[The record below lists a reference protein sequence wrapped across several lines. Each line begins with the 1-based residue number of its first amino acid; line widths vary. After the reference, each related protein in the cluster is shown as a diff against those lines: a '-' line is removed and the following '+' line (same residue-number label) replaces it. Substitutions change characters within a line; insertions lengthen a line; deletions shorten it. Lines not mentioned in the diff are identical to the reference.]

1 MAQELI
7 TIGVQADDGTGDTI
21 RGAGIKINN
30 NFTELYATTFGQS
43 QIGLLGNNIS
53 TTQSNADLV
62 LTPAGTGA
70 IVFPG
75 VTIDDNNIRANRSND
90 DLVISPNGTGSVV
103 IDALSFSG
111 TSIRSEDSSNININ
125 ENLTAD
131 GTLLVQD
138 SLTVSG
144 ATTSQSTM
152 DVTGNTSL
160 SSLTVSGASSFVGT
174 TTIDNLT
181 FDDNI
186 ITTSSNADLRLTPGG
201 TGVVN
206 VSNLTIDSNINFTDN
221 VIRVTNSNS
230 DLALSASGSGVV
242 RISRIDLDQGTVD
255 NTIIGGNAPA
265 AGTFSSLAF
274 HTASTATL
282 STAGITITDNKITTT
297 RSNESLSLNA
307 SGVGNVVI
315 NGFRLPNT
323 DGFGGQLL
331 KTNGSKTLTW
341 DNTPSFVV
349 SNTDVQDA
357 TATVLG
363 SSSATQVIDSWS
375 ASTYRSVKYHVQISD
390 ATADR
395 YSLVEANVTHDG
407 STAYIS
413 TFGRSGNGTGDGSTA
428 YESLEL
434 SVDVSG
440 GNVRLLGRVNN
451 TNNQVVKLVKRVIKV

>member
-103 IDALSFSG
+103 IEALSFSG
-111 TSIRSEDSSNININ
+111 TTIKSQDSSNININ
-125 ENLTAD
+125 ENLNVD
-131 GTLLVQD
+131 GALSASD
-138 SLTVSG
+138 ALTVSG

-160 SSLTVSGASSFVGT
+160 SSLTVSGGSSFVGT

-181 FDDNI
+181 FNDNI
-186 ITTSSNADLRLTPGG
+186 ITTSSNADLMLTPGG
-201 TGVVN
+201 TGVVK
-206 VSNLTIDSNINFTDN
+206 VSNLTIDSNINLTDN
-221 VIRVTNSNS
+221 VIRVTNSDS
-230 DLALSASGSGVV
+230 DLVLSANGLGVV

-265 AGTFSSLAF
+265 AGTFSSLGF
-274 HTASTATL
+274 HTANTATL

-297 RSNESLSLNA
+297 RSNEDLSLYA
-307 SGVGNVVI
+307 SGTGNVVI
-315 NGFRLPNT
+315 NSFRLPNT
-323 DGFGGQLL
+323 DVFTGQLL
-331 KTNGSKTLTW
+331 KTDGSKTLTW
-341 DNTPSFVV
+341 DNTPPFVV

-363 SSSATQVIDSWS
+363 SSSAAQVIDSWS
-375 ASTYRSVKYHVQISD
+375 ASTYRSVKYHIQISD
-390 ATADR
+390 AIADR
-395 YSLVEANVTHDG
+395 YSLVDANVTHDG

>member
-1 MAQELI
+1 MAQEI
-7 TIGVQADDGTGDTI
+7 INIGIVADDGTGDTI
-21 RGAGIKINN
+21 RGAGIKINA
-30 NFTELYATTFGQS
+30 NFTELYATALAQT
-43 QIGLLGNNIS
+43 QIGILGNNIS

-62 LTPAGTGA
+62 FEPAGTGA

-75 VTIDDNNIRANRSND
+75 ITIDNNNIRANRTND

-111 TSIRSEDSSNININ
+111 TSIRSQDSSNVNMN
-125 ENLTAD
+125 ENLNVD
-131 GTLLVQD
+131 GALLASD
-138 SLTVSG
+138 ALTVSG

-181 FDDNI
+181 FNDNI
-186 ITTSSNADLRLTPGG
+186 ISTSSNADLMLTPGG
-201 TGVVN
+201 TGVVK
-206 VSNLTIDSNINFTDN
+206 VSNLTIDSNINLTDN
-221 VIRVTNSNS
+221 VIRVTNSDS
-230 DLALSASGSGVV
+230 DLTLSANGSGVV
-242 RISRIDLDQGTVD
+242 RINKIDLDQGTVD
-255 NTIIGGNAPA
+255 NTVIGGNGPA
-265 AGTFSSLAF
+265 TGTFSSLGF
-274 HTASTATL
+274 HIANAGTL

-297 RSNESLSLNA
+297 RSNEDLSLYA
-307 SGVGNVVI
+307 SGSGNVVI

-323 DGFGGQLL
+323 DGFSGQLL
-331 KTNGSKTLTW
+331 KTDGSKTLTW
-341 DNTPSFVV
+341 DNTPPFVV

-363 SSSATQVIDSWS
+363 SSSAAQVIDSWS
-375 ASTYRSVKYHVQISD
+375 ASTYRSVKYHIQISD

-395 YSLVEANVTHDG
+395 YSLVDANVTHDG

-434 SVDVSG
+434 SVDISG

>member
-103 IDALSFSG
+103 IEALSFSG
-111 TSIRSEDSSNININ
+111 TTIKSQDSSNININ
-125 ENLTAD
+125 ENLNVD
-131 GTLLVQD
+131 GALSASD
-138 SLTVSG
+138 ALTVSG

-160 SSLTVSGASSFVGT
+160 SSLTVSGGSSFVGT

-181 FDDNI
+181 FNDNI
-186 ITTSSNADLRLTPGG
+186 ITTSSNADLMLTPGG
-201 TGVVN
+201 TGVVK
-206 VSNLTIDSNINFTDN
+206 VSNLTIDSNINLTDN
-221 VIRVTNSNS
+221 VIRVTNSDS
-230 DLALSASGSGVV
+230 DLVLSANGLGVV

-265 AGTFSSLAF
+265 AGTFSSLGF
-274 HTASTATL
+274 HTANTATL

-297 RSNESLSLNA
+297 RSNEDLSLYA
-307 SGVGNVVI
+307 SGTGNVVI
-315 NGFRLPNT
+315 NSFRLPNT
-323 DGFGGQLL
+323 DGFTGQLL
-331 KTNGSKTLTW
+331 KTDGSKTLTW
-341 DNTPSFVV
+341 DNTPPFVV

-363 SSSATQVIDSWS
+363 SSSAAQVIDSWS
-375 ASTYRSVKYHVQISD
+375 ASTYRSVKYHIQISD

-395 YSLVEANVTHDG
+395 YSLVDANVTHDG

>member
-1 MAQELI
+1 MAQEVI
-7 TIGVQADDGTGDTI
+7 NIGVQADDGTGDTI

-62 LTPAGTGA
+62 FKPAGTGA
-70 IVFPG
+70 MVFPG
-75 VTIDDNNIRANRSND
+75 ITIDDNNIRANRTND
-90 DLVISPNGTGSVV
+90 DLVIRPNGTGSVV
-103 IDALSFSG
+103 IESLSFSG

-125 ENLTAD
+125 ENLTVD
-131 GTLLVQD
+131 GTLLAQD

-144 ATTSQSTM
+144 ATTSQFTM

-160 SSLTVSGASSFVGT
+160 SSLTVSGNTSFVGT

-201 TGVVN
+201 TGVVK
-206 VSNLTIDSNINFTDN
+206 VSNLTIDSNINLTDN

-230 DLALSASGSGVV
+230 DLVLSANGSGVV
-242 RISRIDLDQGTVD
+242 RISNIDLDQGNVD
-255 NTIIGGNAPA
+255 NTVIGGNTPA
-265 AGTFSSLAF
+265 AGTFSSLGF
-274 HTASTATL
+274 HTANTATL
-282 STAGITITDNKITTT
+282 STSGITITDNKITTT
-297 RSNESLSLNA
+297 RSNENLFLYA
-307 SGVGNVVI
+307 SGTGNVVI
-315 NGFRLPNT
+315 NGFRLPKT

-331 KTNGSKTLTW
+331 KTDGSKTLTW
-341 DNTPSFVV
+341 DNTPPFVV
-349 SNTDVQDA
+349 SKTDVQDA

-375 ASTYRSVKYHVQISD
+375 ASTYRSVKYHIQISD

-451 TNNQVVKLVKRVIKV
+451 TNDQVVKLVKRVIKV

>member
-103 IDALSFSG
+103 IEALSFSG
-111 TSIRSEDSSNININ
+111 TTIKSQDSSNININ
-125 ENLTAD
+125 ENLTVD
-131 GTLLVQD
+131 GALSASD
-138 SLTVSG
+138 ALTVSG

-160 SSLTVSGASSFVGT
+160 SSLTVSGGSSFVGT

-181 FDDNI
+181 FNDNI
-186 ITTSSNADLRLTPGG
+186 ITTSSNADLMLTPGG
-201 TGVVN
+201 TGVVK
-206 VSNLTIDSNINFTDN
+206 VSNLTIDSNINLTDN
-221 VIRVTNSNS
+221 VIRVTNSDS
-230 DLALSASGSGVV
+230 DLVLSANGLGVV

-265 AGTFSSLAF
+265 AGTFSSLGF
-274 HTASTATL
+274 HTANTATL

-297 RSNESLSLNA
+297 RSNEDLSLYA
-307 SGVGNVVI
+307 SGTGNVVI
-315 NGFRLPNT
+315 NSFRLPNT
-323 DGFGGQLL
+323 DGFTGQLL
-331 KTNGSKTLTW
+331 KTDGSKTLTW
-341 DNTPSFVV
+341 DNTPPFVV

-363 SSSATQVIDSWS
+363 SSSAAQVIDSWS
-375 ASTYRSVKYHVQISD
+375 ASTYRSVKYHIQISD

-395 YSLVEANVTHDG
+395 YSLVDANVTHDG

>member
-103 IDALSFSG
+103 IEALSFSG
-111 TSIRSEDSSNININ
+111 TTIKSQDSSNININ
-125 ENLTAD
+125 ENLNVD
-131 GTLLVQD
+131 GALSASD
-138 SLTVSG
+138 ALTVSG
-144 ATTSQSTM
+144 ATTFTSTL
-152 DVTGNTSL
+152 DVTGASTL
-160 SSLTVSGASSFVGT
+160 SSLTVSGNTSFVGT

-181 FDDNI
+181 FNDNI
-186 ITTSSNADLRLTPGG
+186 ISTSSNADLRLTPGG
-201 TGVVN
+201 TGVVK
-206 VSNLTIDSNINFTDN
+206 VSNLTIDSNVNLTDN

-230 DLALSASGSGVV
+230 DLVLSANGSGVV
-242 RISRIDLDQGTVD
+242 RISRIDLDQGNVD
-255 NTIIGGNAPA
+255 NTVIGGNGPA
-265 AGTFSSLAF
+265 TGTFSSLGF
-274 HTASTATL
+274 HTANTATL

-297 RSNESLSLNA
+297 RSNEDLSLYA
-307 SGVGNVVI
+307 SGTGNVVI
-315 NGFRLPNT
+315 NSFRLPNT
-323 DGFGGQLL
+323 DGFTGQLL
-331 KTNGSKTLTW
+331 KTDGSKTLTW
-341 DNTPSFVV
+341 DNTPPFVV

-363 SSSATQVIDSWS
+363 SSSAAQVIDSWS
-375 ASTYRSVKYHVQISD
+375 ASTYRSVKYHIQISD

-395 YSLVEANVTHDG
+395 YSLVDANVTHDG

>member
-103 IDALSFSG
+103 IEALSFSG
-111 TSIRSEDSSNININ
+111 TTIKSQDSSNININ
-125 ENLTAD
+125 ENLNVD
-131 GTLLVQD
+131 GALSASD
-138 SLTVSG
+138 ALTVSG

-160 SSLTVSGASSFVGT
+160 SSLTVSGGSSFVGT

-181 FDDNI
+181 FNDNI
-186 ITTSSNADLRLTPGG
+186 ITTSSNADLMLTPGG
-201 TGVVN
+201 TGVVK
-206 VSNLTIDSNINFTDN
+206 VSNLTIDSNINLTDN
-221 VIRVTNSNS
+221 VIRVTNSDS
-230 DLALSASGSGVV
+230 DLVLSANGLGVV

-265 AGTFSSLAF
+265 AGTFSSLGF
-274 HTASTATL
+274 HTANTATL

-297 RSNESLSLNA
+297 RSNEDLSLYA
-307 SGVGNVVI
+307 SGTGNVVI
-315 NGFRLPNT
+315 NSFRLPNT
-323 DGFGGQLL
+323 DGFTGQLL
-331 KTNGSKTLTW
+331 KTDGSKTLTW
-341 DNTPSFVV
+341 DNTPPFVV

-363 SSSATQVIDSWS
+363 SSSAAQVIDSWS
-375 ASTYRSVKYHVQISD
+375 ASTYRSVKYHIQISD

-395 YSLVEANVTHDG
+395 YSLVDANVTHDG

-451 TNNQVVKLVKRVIKV
+451 TNNRW

>member
-103 IDALSFSG
+103 IEALSFSG
-111 TSIRSEDSSNININ
+111 TTIKSQDSSNININ
-125 ENLTAD
+125 ENLNVD
-131 GTLLVQD
+131 GALSASD
-138 SLTVSG
+138 ALTVSG

-160 SSLTVSGASSFVGT
+160 SSLTVSGGSSFVGT

-181 FDDNI
+181 FNDNI
-186 ITTSSNADLRLTPGG
+186 ITTSSNADLMLTPGG
-201 TGVVN
+201 TGVVK
-206 VSNLTIDSNINFTDN
+206 VSNLTIDSNINLTDN
-221 VIRVTNSNS
+221 VIRVTNSDS
-230 DLALSASGSGVV
+230 DLVLSANGLGVV

-265 AGTFSSLAF
+265 AGTFSSLGF
-274 HTASTATL
+274 HTANTATL

-297 RSNESLSLNA
+297 RSNEDLSLYA
-307 SGVGNVVI
+307 SGTGNVVI
-315 NGFRLPNT
+315 NSFRLPNT
-323 DGFGGQLL
+323 DGFTGQLL
-331 KTNGSKTLTW
+331 KTDGSKTLTW
-341 DNTPSFVV
+341 DNTPPFVV

-363 SSSATQVIDSWS
+363 SSSAAQVIDSWS
-375 ASTYRSVKYHVQISD
+375 ASTYRSVKYHIQISD

-395 YSLVEANVTHDG
+395 YSLVDANVTHDG

-413 TFGRSGNGTGDGSTA
+413 TFGRSGNGTGDGT
-428 YESLEL
+428 
-434 SVDVSG
+434 
-440 GNVRLLGRVNN
+440 VRGHFGR
-451 TNNQVVKLVKRVIKV
+451 QRKVAGKSK

>member
-1 MAQELI
+1 MAQEVIL
-7 TIGVQADDGTGDTI
+7 IGVTADDGTGDTI

-103 IDALSFSG
+103 IEALSFSG

-125 ENLTAD
+125 ENLTVD
-131 GTLLVQD
+131 GTASV
-138 SLTVSG
+138 SGTATVSG

-181 FDDNI
+181 FNDNI
-186 ITTSSNADLRLTPGG
+186 ISTSSNADLMLTPGG

-206 VSNLTIDSNINFTDN
+206 VSNLTIDSNINLTDN
-221 VIRVTNSNS
+221 VIRVTNSDS
-230 DLALSASGSGVV
+230 DLTLSANGSGVV
-242 RISRIDLDQGTVD
+242 RIDKIDLDQGTVD
-255 NTIIGGNAPA
+255 NTVIGGNGPA
-265 AGTFSSLAF
+265 TGTFSSLAF
-274 HTASTATL
+274 HTANAATL

-297 RSNESLSLNA
+297 RSNEDLFLYA
-307 SGVGNVVI
+307 SGSGNVVI

-331 KTNGSKTLTW
+331 KTDGSKTLTW
-341 DNTPSFVV
+341 DNTPPFVV

-363 SSSATQVIDSWS
+363 SSSAAQVIDSWS
-375 ASTYRSVKYHVQISD
+375 ASTYRSVKYHIQISD

-395 YSLVEANVTHDG
+395 YSLVDANVTHDG